1 MALNFPSSPT
11 LNQVF
16 TSGSQ
21 SWSWNGTVW
30 VSPSSSNVVTL
41 STTQTISGVKTF
53 GASVLENRVA
63 LGSVSSTATLNLAL
77 GNIYTATLTANT
89 TFSVS
94 NTPTSG
100 STICVLLDLTNGGAF
115 TITWWTNMKWA
126 SGTAPTLTASGRDML
141 SFITHDGG
149 TTWTGLVLGKDIK

>member
-1 MALNFPSSPT
+1 MALNFPSTPT
-11 LNQVF
+11 VGQVY

-21 SWSWNGTVW
+21 SWTWNGTVW
-30 VSPSSSNVVTL
+30 AAPSSSNVVTL
-41 STTQTISGVKTF
+41 STAQTISGVKTF
-53 GASVLENRVA
+53 SASVIENRIA
-63 LGSVSSTATLNLAL
+63 LGSVSSTSTFNLAL
-77 GNIYTATLTANT
+77 GNVYTATLGANT

-94 NTPTSG
+94 NVPASG
-100 STICVLLDLTNGGAF
+100 STISFILDLTNGGAF
-115 TITWWTNMKWA
+115 TITWWTNMKWV